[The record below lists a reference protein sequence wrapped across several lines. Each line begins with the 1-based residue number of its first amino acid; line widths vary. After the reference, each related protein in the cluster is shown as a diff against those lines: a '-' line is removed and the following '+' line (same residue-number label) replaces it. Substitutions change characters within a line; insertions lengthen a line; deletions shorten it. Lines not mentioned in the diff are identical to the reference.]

1 MRINYNVTGAK
12 RKELVNVIS
21 TTIGEKSEYQFMPTC
36 NFKVGDLTVTKDG
49 ALEWDERTTQET
61 IERITAALNEAG
73 FTSGTVDIEKKEEH
87 EEPHENASKF
97 RKTDLVIEVPLDSV
111 QIENLTNILESKGT
125 LIKHALGIDNL
136 HFENREDRIIFPW
149 FKEMLE
155 LNEVTAYTQF
165 ISLLCKLS
173 KELKRA
179 RSIETPVTN
188 EKYAFRCF
196 LLRLGFIGP
205 EYKESR
211 MILLKNL
218 SGNSSWKNGAPKK
231 AEKKVEA

>member
-1 MRINYNVTGAK
+1 MRINYNVTGAQ
-12 RKELVNVIS
+12 RKELVNIIAN
-21 TTIGEKSEYQFMPTC
+21 TTGEKAEYQFMPTC

-49 ALEWDERTTQET
+49 TLEWDERTAEET
-61 IERITAALNEAG
+61 IEQITGALDEAG
-73 FTSGTVDIEKKEEH
+73 FTAKTEAAETKEKQEMLR
-87 EEPHENASKF
+87 ENAPNVG
-97 RKTDLVIEVPLDSV
+97 KTTFTIEVPLNKV
-111 QIENLTNILESKGT
+111 QIEILTNILESKKM
-125 LIKHALGIDNL
+125 LIKHALGINSL
-136 HFENREDRIIFPW
+136 HFENREDRIVFPW
-149 FKEMLE
+149 FQEMPE
-155 LNEVTAYTQF
+155 PNEVKAYTQF

-211 MILLKNL
+211 KILLKNL
-218 SGNSSWKNGAPKK
+218 SGNSSWKNGTPKK
-231 AEKKVEA
+231 TEA